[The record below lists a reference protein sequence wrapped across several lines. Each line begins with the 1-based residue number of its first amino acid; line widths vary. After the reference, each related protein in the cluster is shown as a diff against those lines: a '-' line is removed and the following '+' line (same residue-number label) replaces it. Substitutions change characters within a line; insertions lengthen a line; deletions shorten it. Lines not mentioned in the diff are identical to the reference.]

1 MTFSTAASS
10 AISARSCKGS
20 SRTFAGGFLIF
31 PCIAPLI
38 RCYLRLFYMWFARL
52 LKSYGSKECSLAG
65 VAERHLSIHL
75 LPAAIELYFHFVAG
89 PLPVQ
94 GQVQIHLF
102 GDRAAIDACQDIAA

>member
-1 MTFSTAASS
+1 
-10 AISARSCKGS
+10 
-20 SRTFAGGFLIF
+20 
-31 PCIAPLI
+31 
-38 RCYLRLFYMWFARL
+38 MWFARL

-102 GDRAAIDACQDIAA
+102 GDRAAIDACQDIAAEQDSAHSQNRRTVSAAQSRVLGRAARSYALDQQSLLHRKLQ